1 MEKPRWSSRFYKR
14 IILVIKKLMRVII
27 ELFGASRD
35 FSKQNSLELDL
46 KYNSTIRDVRN
57 KILDYLDIN
66 FKGNENFIKIVKSS
80 VFCSNDNII
89 SDNYKITNN
98 EKIGIIPPIGGG

>member
-1 MEKPRWSSRFYKR
+1 MK
-14 IILVIKKLMRVII
+14 VII

-35 FSKQNSLELDL
+35 FSDQNLLELDIE
-46 KYNSTIRDVRN
+46 NDSTIKDVRN
-57 KILDYLDIN
+57 KILNYLDIN
-66 FKGNENFIKIVKSS
+66 FKGNENYIKIVNYSA
-80 VFCSNDNII
+80 FCSNDNII